1 MMPSRDDAFA
11 EADRAAFLPPPAGK
25 TAAAGGKRRNGP
37 LWFALWLLVG
47 IVIGALGA
55 AFGRSLAAGQVD
67 WPWPAVSVPLFLAAT
82 LLTLWPNIVLHEAGH
97 ALAGMARG
105 LRPIAF
111 GLGPLRWERGR
122 SRWRFR
128 RGGRIAGIAGFAS
141 LLPQGERGLSRR
153 DQMTYLAGGPLMN
166 LATAALAFALLPLAA
181 DAPGLGACVLGAGV
195 SAAVLGMINLV
206 PFHSQGWRSDGRGLL
221 DLLRRTPEAALQ
233 QQVHHLLALTM
244 AGVRPRDWPEALLPA
259 PIDTP
264 SSPMLAV
271 NGDVL
276 RLAWAMDRGD
286 DRAAADAAR
295 RATAAYATVPEAL
308 RPHIAVSLA
317 GHAARGRR
325 DPVLLAAWR
334 PLCEGGITDLS
345 LQRAWLDAELAALS
359 GRDDARAA
367 ITAARALL
375 DRAPD
380 PVTARLLGEYLD
392 ALERPL
398 RHAAAASPADV
409 KDA

>member
-1 MMPSRDDAFA
+1 MTNRLSESPSTLRP
-11 EADRAAFLPPPAGK
+11 RAALMPPDPAN
-25 TAAAGGKRRNGP
+25 AAIARRARQGP
-37 LWFALWLLVG
+37 LQFVLYLLAG
-47 IVIGALGA
+47 SVIGVLGA
-55 AFGRSLAAGQVD
+55 LFGRSLAAATPD
-67 WPWPAVSVPLFLAAT
+67 WPWPPVSVPAALLAT
-82 LLTLWPNIVLHEAGH
+82 LLMLWPNIVLHEAGH
-97 ALAGMARG
+97 AIAGIARG

-111 GLGPLRWERGR
+111 GIGPLRWERGQ

-128 RGGRIAGIAGFAS
+128 LGGRVGGIAGFAS

-181 DAPGLGACVLGAGV
+181 DSPRLGACVLGAGV

-295 RATAAYATVPEAL
+295 RATAA
-308 RPHIAVSLA
+308 
-317 GHAARGRR
+317 
-325 DPVLLAAWR
+325 
-334 PLCEGGITDLS
+334 
-345 LQRAWLDAELAALS
+345 
-359 GRDDARAA
+359 
-367 ITAARALL
+367 
-375 DRAPD
+375 
-380 PVTARLLGEYLD
+380 
-392 ALERPL
+392 
-398 RHAAAASPADV
+398 
-409 KDA
+409 